1 MPPQRTPLRAINS
14 NRTRGKDLSP
24 YVRGKIVSMAEQ
36 GASVS
41 EIQAQFQVSRQAV
54 RGSIAQD
61 PQRLKGMLAPHSG
74 RPSTYTI
81 RDERMMLRNLR
92 LHQNPLL
99 TTVDIILA

>member
-41 EIQAQFQVSRQAV
+41 EIQAQFQVSR
-54 RGSIAQD
+54 
-61 PQRLKGMLAPHSG
+61 
-74 RPSTYTI
+74 
-81 RDERMMLRNLR
+81 
-92 LHQNPLL
+92 
-99 TTVDIILA
+99 